1 MPPFIPSSFRHPQL
15 RQVGVAR
22 CSAHQPRPEVRV
34 VLCALLPGKAA
45 EVGGRGGVGDPIF
58 LFPEAFVRGR
68 GSICCVLGVTPTP
81 LTSLTPLRDH
91 AKQLLEKYI
100 GKPFFNYVADGRV
113 RMTEEELTRGL
124 R

>member
-1 MPPFIPSSFRHPQL
+1 MR
-15 RQVGVAR
+15 
-22 CSAHQPRPEVRV
+22 SAPWKSGR
-34 VLCALLPGKAA
+34 
-45 EVGGRGGVGDPIF
+45 GGWQGGGVGDPIF
-58 LFPEAFVRGR
+58 LFPEAIVRGR

-81 LTSLTPLRDH
+81 LTPLRDH